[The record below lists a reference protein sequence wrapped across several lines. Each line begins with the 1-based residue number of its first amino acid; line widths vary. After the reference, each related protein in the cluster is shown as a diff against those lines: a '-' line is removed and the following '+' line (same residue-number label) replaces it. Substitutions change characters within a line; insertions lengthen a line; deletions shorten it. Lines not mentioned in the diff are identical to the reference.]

1 MPCPSGEVIPMARA
15 RLLLLSVS
23 LVVAVAGPG
32 AAQLPERAV
41 CPMHQP
47 HSGVHERASC
57 QMTKLGAIEL
67 SETKGLGQIEVRG
80 NLAAVVQREDGR
92 VALVD
97 ISDPSNLRVL
107 GRYDGNTGRAEV
119 DDPFDGDVAF
129 SSDGRFLFYARQTHD
144 FSLDGLHVIDIAN
157 PSAPTLADYA
167 PGGGT
172 LRVAYHR
179 RADAEY
185 VITLDAIA
193 GMVVFRFHRTAA
205 GGALVPVH
213 VDALP
218 QLKVGGPASAGV
230 VVDPNDPKLNKPLL
244 YVSTGRTGLQMFDF
258 STPERPVLLGAWSG
272 AGLADIAVHSTAQG
286 RTVYAASQYWFTP
299 IPVPRILELDA
310 TDLTAIT
317 ERRRFSPNDPAYPAG
332 IPWRVQ
338 GLAHEDGRLYV
349 AHSHAGLGV
358 LDTCCLL
365 EPPVGSTTDL
375 ESGNNGG
382 EFPTLSPYAMDVESL
397 GDNLVL
403 VSDASTGTLSVFRF
417 EPEPVTTP

>member
-1 MPCPSGEVIPMARA
+1 MARA
-15 RLLLLSVS
+15 RLLLLTAS
-23 LVVAVAGPG
+23 LVVAAAAPG
-32 AAQLPERAV
+32 AAELAERPV

-47 HSGVHERASC
+47 HSGPHERASC
-57 QMTKLGAIEL
+57 QMTKLGAVEV

-80 NLAAVVQREDGR
+80 DLAAVVQREDGR

-97 ISDPSNLRVL
+97 VSDPAAPRVV
-107 GRYDGNTGRAEV
+107 GRYDGNTGRPEV

-144 FSLDGLHVIDIAN
+144 FSNDGVHVVDISN
-157 PSAPTLADYA
+157 PAAPTLVEYV

-179 RADAEY
+179 AGDAEY
-185 VITLDAIA
+185 VVTLDAFA
-193 GMVVFRFHRTAA
+193 GVIVFRFQRTPA

-230 VVDPNDPKLNKPLL
+230 FVDANDPLLGKPLL
-244 YVSTGRTGLQMFDF
+244 YVSTGETGLQVFDF
-258 STPERPVLLGAWSG
+258 SAPESPVLLGSWDD
-272 AGLADIAVHSTAQG
+272 AGLADIAVHATAAG
-286 RTVYAASQYWFTP
+286 RTVYAASEYWFTATTL
-299 IPVPRILELDA
+299 PRVFELDA
-310 TDLTAIT
+310 TNLGAIA
-317 ERRRFSPNDPAYPAG
+317 ERHRFSPGDPAYPGTA
-332 IPWRVQ
+332 PWRVQ
-338 GLAHEDGRLYV
+338 GIAQADGRLYIS
-349 AHSHAGLGV
+349 HSHAGLGV

-375 ESGNNGG
+375 GAGNNGG

-397 GDNLVL
+397 GENVVL
-403 VSDASTGTLSVFRF
+403 VSDASTGTLSIFRF
-417 EPEPVTTP
+417 EPEPLPAS